1 METKWCKMHCDMQ
14 LYEIQPVITDNVCC
28 VNHIDNLSIEQ
39 IQIALD
45 KFQKKFDW
53 TQWTIEDAKK
63 RFNDKWNLYLI
74 QTTDDLIIG
83 WVWVTFE
90 GEVLNYYA
98 DHDYKW
104 YFSDKEK
111 LSDILGNFMMNSS
124 KDLGHE
130 ELFAKIEDWN
140 RPSLEMALRHWWVY
154 DEE

>member
-83 WVWVTFE
+83 WVWVT
-90 GEVLNYYA
+90 L
-98 DHDYKW
+98 W
-104 YFSDKEK
+104 C
-111 LSDILGNFMMNSS
+111 
-124 KDLGHE
+124 
-130 ELFAKIEDWN
+130 W
-140 RPSLEMALRHWWVY
+140 
-154 DEE
+154 

>member
-53 TQWTIEDAKK
+53 TQWTI
-63 RFNDKWNLYLI
+63 
-74 QTTDDLIIG
+74 
-83 WVWVTFE
+83 
-90 GEVLNYYA
+90 